1 MVFTY
6 NGQYVNAVTTAKE
19 GLSFKDERAIGHN
32 VPGHLMKGYPREAV
46 APILWDIVPQGAGRR
61 YLLRHWDIAGDPDS
75 SVDLKLLSERCIAP
89 IDNLR
94 IKEAAEAFEAQVK
107 DTTVVSFTQGEIS
120 DRDEYLLAY
129 ANQLGVVIGG
139 RQGTGIVASAI

>member
-46 APILWDIVPQGAGRR
+46 APILRDIVPQGAGRR
-61 YLLRHWDIAGDPDS
+61 YLLRHWDITGDPGP
-75 SVDLKLLSERCIAP
+75 SVDFKLFSEGCIAP
-89 IDNLR
+89 IDNLYSATINLAGPYCLSKKSNSAPDCLTR
-94 IKEAAEAFEAQVK
+94 IIVRLAAH
-107 DTTVVSFTQGEIS
+107 
-120 DRDEYLLAY
+120 
-129 ANQLGVVIGG
+129 
-139 RQGTGIVASAI
+139 